1 LEKDNRVGRV
11 DVRDC
16 RMTRNTSFV
25 CTSLLTT
32 AEFPLIIRSRPDNE
46 VHIRGG
52 MLEIIRVSQKA
63 PIKTGI
69 E

>member
-1 LEKDNRVGRV
+1 
-11 DVRDC
+11 
-16 RMTRNTSFV
+16 MTRNTSFV

-52 MLEIIRVSQKA
+52 MLEIIRVSPKA